1 MQTQTLDFVILAF
14 DTRRFLIENFRTQ
27 KNIFNIPN
35 GIKKLPD
42 NENKSYIET
51 YRSK

>member
-14 DTRRFLIENFRTQ
+14 DTRRFFIENFRTK
-27 KNIFNIPN
+27 KNICNFPN

-42 NENKSYIET
+42 KENKRYIET
-51 YRSK
+51 YRNK